1 MEGTNALEP
10 EVQAFSG
17 RAYENNNGKRGFSAF
32 VKIRTK
38 YAALMSTNSGHI
50 MISLKI
56 KLDDNEMAED
66 LKSRPCIEIPT
77 DWSIEKAEM
86 ARK

>member
-17 RAYENNNGKRGFSAF
+17 RAYEINHGKRGFSAF

-38 YAALMSTNSGHI
+38 YAALMSTKSGHR
-50 MISLKI
+50 MISFKI
-56 KLDDNEMAED
+56 TLEDNELAEN
-66 LKSRPCIEIPT
+66 LKNRPCIEIPA
-77 DWSIEKAEM
+77 DWSNEKAEI
-86 ARK
+86 A